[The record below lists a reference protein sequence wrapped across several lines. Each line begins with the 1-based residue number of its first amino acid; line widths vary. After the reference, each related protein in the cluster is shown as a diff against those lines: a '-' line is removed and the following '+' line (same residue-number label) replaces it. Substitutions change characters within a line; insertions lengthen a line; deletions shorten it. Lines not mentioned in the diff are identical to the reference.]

1 MSESKQVKL
10 SPIEGI
16 KAQSQFLRGDI
27 AEELAGENDHF
38 GKASIQ
44 LLKFHGTYE
53 QDDRDFRVQ
62 ARQEGRKADKRY
74 IYMVRTRIP
83 GGRLT
88 GEQLLAH
95 LDLGDDL
102 GESTLRITSRQG
114 LQLHGIVKEDLQ
126 ETIRRINAAELTTL
140 GACGDVNRNVMCCP
154 SPSADPVR
162 RQMQELADQI
172 TRHLA
177 PRTPAYRELWLKDP
191 DTGEK
196 ELVSGGALDG
206 YDVEPIYGA
215 RYMPRKFKVG
225 VALPEDNCIDI
236 YTQDLGFLAVHQ
248 DGELLGYNVI
258 VGGGMGV
265 TPANKK
271 TFAALG
277 QKLCF
282 VKPEQALAAAEAVVK
297 VQRDFGNRSDR
308 KVARLK
314 YLVRQWGMERFKA
327 EVEKYFG
334 SALADPDPADVQAVD
349 DHMGWAGQGD
359 GRWVY
364 GLNVENGRIKDAD
377 KLQLKTAL
385 REICKT
391 LSPGIRLTAHQ
402 SILLTGIA
410 EADKQRLTDILKRH
424 GVPTTEDTSTVRRWS
439 MACVAWPTCGLSI
452 TESERALPG
461 MIDQLEEELT
471 RLGLASEVFTVRMT
485 GCPNG
490 CARPY
495 NSDVGL
501 VGKAKDRY
509 TVLLGGRVQGNR
521 LNFIYKDLVPREQVV
536 SELATVLAY
545 FQQDRQE
552 AESFGDFCARKGKDD
567 LLAWADRHAASE
579 DGAS

>member
-1 MSESKQVKL
+1 MSEPKKVKL

-16 KAQSQFLRGDI
+16 KTQSQFLRGDI
-27 AEELAGENDHF
+27 PDELANDSDHF

-53 QDDRDFRVQ
+53 QDDRDFRMQ
-62 ARQEGRKADKRY
+62 ARQEGQKAAKRY

-88 GEQLLAH
+88 ADQLLAH

-114 LQLHGIVKEDLQ
+114 LQLHGIVKDNLR
-126 ETIRRINAAELTTL
+126 ETIRRINATELTTL

-154 SPSADPVR
+154 APVADPVR
-162 RQMQELADQI
+162 RQMQELTDQI
-172 TRHLA
+172 TQHLA

-191 DTGEK
+191 QTGEK
-196 ELVSGGALDG
+196 ELIGGGEPDG
-206 YDVEPIYGA
+206 YDVEPLYGS

-236 YTQDLGFLAVHQ
+236 YTQDLGFLAVHR
-248 DGELLGYNVI
+248 DGQLLGYNVI

-271 TFAALG
+271 TFPAVG
-277 QKLCF
+277 QKMCF
-282 VKPEQALAAAEAVVK
+282 AKPDQALAVAEAVVK
-297 VQRDFGNRSDR
+297 VQRDFGNRSNR

-314 YLVRQWGMERFKA
+314 YLVREWGMERFKA
-327 EVEKYFG
+327 QVEEYFG
-334 SALADPDPADVQAVD
+334 APLADPDPADVQVHD
-349 DHMGWAGQGD
+349 DHMGWADQGD
-359 GRWVY
+359 GCWFY
-364 GLNVENGRIKDAD
+364 GLNVENGRIKDTD
-377 KLQLKTAL
+377 QVQLKTAL

-402 SILLTGIA
+402 SILFTGIA
-410 EADKQRLTDILKRH
+410 EADKEKLTQILQRH
-424 GVPTTEDTSTVRRWS
+424 GVRTTEETSTVRRWS

-461 MIDQLEEELT
+461 IMDALEVELEK
-471 RLGLASEVFTVRMT
+471 LGLADELFTVRMT

-509 TVLLGGRVQGNR
+509 TLLLGGRVQGNR
-521 LNFIYKDLVPREQVV
+521 LNFIYKDLVPRAQVV
-536 SELATVLAY
+536 PELATILAY
-545 FQQDRQE
+545 FKQDRQE
-552 AESFGDFCARKGKDD
+552 NESLGDFCTRKGKED
-567 LLAWADRHAASE
+567 LLAWSEKHAVA
-579 DGAS
+579 

>member
-1 MSESKQVKL
+1 MSEAKEVKL
-10 SPIEGI
+10 SPLEGI
-16 KAQSQFLRGDI
+16 KTQSQFLRGDI
-27 AEELAGENDHF
+27 PNELVDDSDHF

-53 QDDRDFRVQ
+53 QDDRDFRIQ

-74 IYMVRTRIP
+74 VYMVRTRIP

-88 GEQLLAH
+88 ADQLLAH

-114 LQLHGIVKEDLQ
+114 LQLHGIVKDNLR
-126 ETIRRINAAELTTL
+126 ETIRRINATELTTL

-154 SPSADPVR
+154 APLADPVR
-162 RQMQELADQI
+162 RQMQELTDQI
-172 TRHLA
+172 TQHLA

-196 ELVSGGALDG
+196 ELISGGAPDG

-225 VALPEDNCIDI
+225 VALPEDNCIDV
-236 YTQDLGFLAVHQ
+236 YTHDLGFLAIRRE
-248 DGELLGYNVI
+248 DELLGYNVL

-271 TFAALG
+271 TYPAVG

-282 VKPEQALAAAEAVVK
+282 VKPEQALAVAEAVVK
-297 VQRDFGNRSDR
+297 VQRDFGNRSNR

-314 YLVRQWGMERFKA
+314 YLVREWGIERFKA

-334 SALADPDPADVQAVD
+334 SPLADPDPADVQAVD
-349 DHMGWAGQGD
+349 DHMGWADQGD
-359 GRWVY
+359 GGWFY
-364 GLNVENGRIKDAD
+364 GLNVENGRINDTD
-377 KLQLKTAL
+377 QVQLKTAL
-385 REICKT
+385 REICTT

-402 SILLTGIA
+402 SILFTGIA
-410 EADKQRLTDILKRH
+410 EADKEKLSEILKRH
-424 GVPTTEDTSTVRRWS
+424 GVRTTEDTSTVRRWS

-461 MIDQLEEELT
+461 MIDQLEGELT
-471 RLGLASEVFTVRMT
+471 KLGLADEVFTVRMT

-501 VGKAKDRY
+501 VGKAKGRY
-509 TVLLGGRVQGNR
+509 TLLLGGRVQGNR
-521 LNFIYKDLVPREQVV
+521 LNFIYKDLVPLEQVV
-536 SELATVLAY
+536 PELATILTY
-545 FQQDRQE
+545 FKQDRQDG
-552 AESFGDFCARKGKDD
+552 ESLGDFCARKGKGN
-567 LLAWADRHAASE
+567 LLAWAEEHVAS
-579 DGAS
+579 GA

>member
-1 MSESKQVKL
+1 MSEPKEIKL
-10 SPIEGI
+10 SLVEGI
-16 KAQSQFLRGDI
+16 KTQSRFLRGDI
-27 AEELAGENDHF
+27 SQELVGDSDHF

-53 QDDRDFRVQ
+53 QDDRDYRVQ

-88 GEQLLAH
+88 ADQLLAH

-114 LQLHGIVKEDLQ
+114 LQLHGIVKDNLR
-126 ETIRRINAAELTTL
+126 ETIRRINSTELTTL

-154 SPSADPVR
+154 APVADPVR
-162 RQMQELADQI
+162 RRMRELADQI
-172 TRHLA
+172 AQHLA
-177 PRTPAYRELWLKDP
+177 PRTSAYRELWLKDP

-196 ELVSGGALDG
+196 ERIDGGDPAG

-236 YTQDLGFLAVHQ
+236 YTQDLGFLAVHRE
-248 DGELLGYNVI
+248 GELLGYNVL

-271 TFAALG
+271 TFPAVG

-282 VKPEQALAAAEAVVK
+282 VTPDQALAAAEAVVK

-314 YLVRQWGMERFKA
+314 YLVRQWGIERFKA

-334 SALADPDPADVQAVD
+334 ATLAGPDPADVQALN
-349 DHMGWAGQGD
+349 DHMGWTDQGD
-359 GRWVY
+359 GFWCY
-364 GLNVENGRIKDAD
+364 GLNVENGRIKDTE
-377 KLQLKTAL
+377 QMPLKTVV
-385 REICKT
+385 REICRT

-402 SILLTGIA
+402 SILFTGVAEGDKKKLTQI
-410 EADKQRLTDILKRH
+410 LTRH
-424 GVPTTEDTSTVRRWS
+424 GVRTTEDTSSVRRWS

-461 MIDQLEEELT
+461 ILDHLEEELAK
-471 RLGLASEVFTVRMT
+471 LGLADEVFTVRMT

-509 TVLLGGRVQGNR
+509 TLLLGGRVQGNR
-521 LNFIYKDLVPREQVV
+521 LNFIYKDLVPREQIVP
-536 SELATVLAY
+536 ELVTVLTY
-545 FQQDRQE
+545 FKQDRQE
-552 AESFGDFCARKGKDD
+552 RESLGDFCARKGKDD
-567 LLAWADRHAASE
+567 LLAWAGGE
-579 DGAS
+579 E